1 MSIDE
6 LRLTMKDVLSK
17 YRYLHVISTEE
28 VSVDL
33 AVIHGCDIEKARIA
47 GILHDCA
54 KYLSNTELIEE
65 CKKYKL
71 PITKAEAESSQL
83 LHAKVG
89 AAHAEHLYNIK
100 DKEILTAITYHTTG
114 RPNISLLEKIIFT
127 ADYIEPK
134 RKIMPKIDEIRR
146 AAFDNLDYAIY
157 IILENTIDYLKATN
171 SVMDDKTEM
180 TYEYYKGII
189 KAI

>member
-1 MSIDE
+1 MFINE

-33 AVIHGCDIEKARIA
+33 AVIHRCDIKKARIA

-54 KYLSNTELIEE
+54 KYLSNIELIEE

-71 PITKAEAESSQL
+71 PITEAEAKSSQL

-89 AAHAEHLYNIK
+89 AAHAEYLYNIK
-100 DKEILTAITYHTTG
+100 DEEILTAITYHTTG
-114 RPNISLLEKIIFT
+114 RPNMSLLEKIIFT

-134 RKIMPKIDEIRR
+134 RKIMPRINEIRR
-146 AAFDNLDYAIY
+146 AAYDNLDYAIY

-171 SVMDDKTEM
+171 SVMDDKTGM
-180 TYEYYKGII
+180 TYDYYKNII
-189 KAI
+189 KTI

>member
-1 MSIDE
+1 MSIDD
-6 LRLTMKDVLSK
+6 LRLTMKDILSK
-17 YRYLHVISTEE
+17 SRYLHVISTEE

-33 AVIHGCDIEKARIA
+33 ALIHGCDMEKARIA
-47 GILHDCA
+47 AVLHDCA
-54 KYLSNTELIEE
+54 KYLSNGELIEE
-65 CKKYKL
+65 CKKYNL
-71 PITKAEAESSQL
+71 PITEAEAKSSQL

-100 DKEILTAITYHTTG
+100 DEEILTAITYHTTG
-114 RPNISLLEKIIFT
+114 RPSMTLLEKITFT
-127 ADYIEPK
+127 ADYIEPN
-134 RKIMPKIDEIRR
+134 RKTMPRIDEIRR

-180 TYEYYKGII
+180 TYEYYKGINN
-189 KAI
+189 AI

>member
-1 MSIDE
+1 MSIDD
-6 LRLTMKDVLSK
+6 LRLTMKDILSK
-17 YRYLHVISTEE
+17 SRYLHVISTEE

-33 AVIHGCDIEKARIA
+33 AFIHGCDIEKARIA
-47 GILHDCA
+47 GVLHDCA
-54 KYLSNTELIEE
+54 KYLTNAELIEE
-65 CKKYKL
+65 CKKYSL
-71 PITKAEAESSQL
+71 PITEAEAKSSQL

-100 DKEILTAITYHTTG
+100 DEEILTAITYHTTG
-114 RPNISLLEKIIFT
+114 RPNMTLLEKITFT
-127 ADYIEPK
+127 ADYIEPN
-134 RKIMPKIDEIRR
+134 RKVIPRIDEIRK

-157 IILENTIDYLKATN
+157 LILENTIDYLKFTN

-189 KAI
+189 QAV